1 MPRADGPFEVLEHMN
16 DNAYEVDLL
25 GEYGVSAIINVADL
39 SLYLEDDY
47 LVDLRENSSQQG
59 ENVGAPSTP
68 PSLGPQDSQGNPI
81 PHTQVHG
88 LVQQMTGPNSGHP
101 GLHVQNKPGFVNLIS

>member
-47 LVDLRENSSQQG
+47 LVDLREILLNKG
-59 ENVGAPSTP
+59 RMLE
-68 PSLGPQDSQGNPI
+68 
-81 PHTQVHG
+81 
-88 LVQQMTGPNSGHP
+88 
-101 GLHVQNKPGFVNLIS
+101 LHLRHLH